1 MSDLPDPES
10 AQGDDV
16 DVDDA
21 QAGGPDD
28 VYNPSHVQVT
38 RGREQGLGMGARDL
52 QLQQDPAGG
61 DDETETER
69 LMRAT
74 APKSGLTGLPDTD
87 AQKRPGAEPGYPV
100 ADGDDVDGPVADDD
114 SREDSNGRA

>member
-1 MSDLPDPES
+1 MSDTQDPER

-16 DVDDA
+16 DVA
-21 QAGGPDD
+21 RSNAGSGPDD
-28 VYNPSHVQVT
+28 VYNPTEVQVT

-52 QLQQDPAGG
+52 HLQQDPQGG

-74 APKSGLTGLPDTD
+74 APASPSSGLPETE
-87 AQKRPGAEPGYPV
+87 AQKASTPEPGYPV
-100 ADGDDVDGPVADDD
+100 SDGDDVNDDND
-114 SREDSNGRA
+114 STEDSNRRA

>member
-1 MSDLPDPES
+1 MQRDP
-10 AQGDDV
+10 
-16 DVDDA
+16 
-21 QAGGPDD
+21 
-28 VYNPSHVQVT
+28 H
-38 RGREQGLGMGARDL
+38 
-52 QLQQDPAGG
+52 GG

-87 AQKRPGAEPGYPV
+87 AQKSPGAEPSYPV
-100 ADGDDVDGPVADDD
+100 SDGDDAAGEGVDDQD